1 LDVTALAAAV
11 SRLAKRPKAAFAWQ
25 NRKKRGNM
33 RLTGLALAALCA
45 LPPVFFIAA
54 PSCAAEIRVIS
65 PGVISNSG
73 LTEVAAA
80 FEKKTGVK
88 VTIQVAG
95 MGSIMNDIKTGSADV
110 VMLPVDLMGT
120 MSLTGNVTDFTPLG
134 RAEIGLF
141 KKPDAPRPNIT
152 AVSALIAAMKTASVV
167 FFTDPASGSMQAGMS
182 GRLLARPD
190 FAGIK
195 SQPIKGDAEPALKRG
210 DGDAMAMGLGL
221 IHDPHN
227 PANTETGNPY
237 LVGELP
243 AELGMHMDMATGIST
258 RTTDKEHAAAFI
270 AFAISPEMRSVW
282 KAKGIAR
289 Y

>member
-1 LDVTALAAAV
+1 M
-11 SRLAKRPKAAFAWQ
+11 RLSWLVAAFA
-25 NRKKRGNM
+25 
-33 RLTGLALAALCA
+33 LCTVSAA
-45 LPPVFFIAA
+45 
-54 PSCAAEIRVIS
+54 SAAEIRVIS

-95 MGSIMNDIKTGSADV
+95 MGSIMNDIKAGTPAADV

-120 MSLTGNVTDFTPLG
+120 MSLTGAVTDFTPLG

-141 KKPDAPRPNIT
+141 KKPDARRPDIT
-152 AVSALIAAMKTASVV
+152 TVPALIAAMKTASVV
-167 FFTDPASGSMQAGMS
+167 FFTDPVSGSMQAGMS
-182 GRLLARPD
+182 GRLLVRPE

-210 DGDAMAMGLGL
+210 DGDAAAMGLGL

-243 AELGMHMDMATGIST
+243 AELGMHMDMATGISV
-258 RTTDKEHAAAFI
+258 RASDKKNAAAFI
-270 AFAISPEMRSVW
+270 AFAISPEVRGLW

>member
-1 LDVTALAAAV
+1 MRGIRLGMALAV
-11 SRLAKRPKAAFAWQ
+11 SA
-25 NRKKRGNM
+25 
-33 RLTGLALAALCA
+33 AALTLA
-45 LPPVFFIAA
+45 VAA
-54 PSCAAEIRVIS
+54 SAAEIRVIS

-73 LTEVAAA
+73 LKDVAAA

-95 MGSIMNDIKTGSADV
+95 MGTIMDDIRHGSPAADV
-110 VMLPVDLMGT
+110 VMLPMDLMGT
-120 MSLTGNVTDFTPLG
+120 MVLSNGASDFSPLG

-141 KKPDAPRPNIT
+141 KKPDAPRPDIT
-152 AVSALIAAMKTASVV
+152 SVPKLIAVMKNASVV
-167 FFTDPASGSMQAGMS
+167 FYTDPVTGSMQAGMS

-195 SQPIKGDAEPALKRG
+195 GQPVKADAEPTLKHG
-210 DGDAMAMGLGL
+210 DGDGRAMGLGL

-227 PANTETGNPY
+227 PVNTETGNPW

-243 AELGMHMDMATGIST
+243 AELGMHMDMATGISS
-258 RTTDKEHAAAFI
+258 RSADKQDAAAFI
-270 AFAISPEMRSVW
+270 AFALSPEMRDVW
-282 KAKGIAR
+282 KSKGIAR

>member
-1 LDVTALAAAV
+1 MRSLLLAAA
-11 SRLAKRPKAAFAWQ
+11 LC
-25 NRKKRGNM
+25 
-33 RLTGLALAALCA
+33 LAAA
-45 LPPVFFIAA
+45 
-54 PSCAAEIRVIS
+54 SSEAAEIRVIS

-73 LTEVAAA
+73 LRDVAAA

-88 VTIQVAG
+88 VAIQVAG
-95 MGSIMNDIKTGSADV
+95 MGSILNDIRTGPADV
-110 VMLPVDLMGT
+110 VMLPMDLMGT
-120 MSLTGNVTDFTPLG
+120 MALSNGASDFTPLG

-141 KKPDAPRPNIT
+141 KKPAAPRPDIT
-152 AVSALIAAMKTASVV
+152 SVAKLIAVLNAASVV
-167 FFTDPASGSMQAGMS
+167 FYTDPASGSMQAGMS

-195 SQPIKGDAEPALKRG
+195 GQPIKGDAEPALKRG
-210 DGDAMAMGLGL
+210 EGDAQAMGLGL

-243 AELGMHMDMATGIST
+243 AELGMHMDMATGISA
-258 RTTDKEHAAAFI
+258 RSADRKNAAAFI
-270 AFAISPEMRSVW
+270 AFALSPEMRAVW
-282 KAKGIAR
+282 RSKGIAR

>member
-1 LDVTALAAAV
+1 MRWICLAAILAV
-11 SRLAKRPKAAFAWQ
+11 SSAAQ
-25 NRKKRGNM
+25 
-33 RLTGLALAALCA
+33 
-45 LPPVFFIAA
+45 
-54 PSCAAEIRVIS
+54 AAEIRVIS

-88 VTIQVAG
+88 VTIQVDG
-95 MGSIMNDIKTGSADV
+95 MGTIMNDIRTKDPAADV
-110 VMLPVDLMGT
+110 VMLPMDLMGT
-120 MSLTGNVTDFTPLG
+120 MVLSGAVSDFTPLG

-141 KKPDAPRPNIT
+141 KKPEAPRPDIT
-152 AVSALIAAMKTASVV
+152 TVPKLIAVMKAASAVLYS
-167 FFTDPASGSMQAGMS
+167 DPVSGSMQAAMS
-182 GRLLARPD
+182 DRLLKRPD
-190 FAGIK
+190 FTGIHGV
-195 SQPIKGDAEPALKRG
+195 PVKGDAEPALKRG
-210 DGDAMAMGLGL
+210 EGDAQALGLGL

-243 AELGMHMDMATGIST
+243 AELGMHMDMATGISA
-258 RTTDKEHAAAFI
+258 RAADKKNAAAFI
-270 AFAISPEMRSVW
+270 VFALSPEMRGAW

>member
-1 LDVTALAAAV
+1 M
-11 SRLAKRPKAAFAWQ
+11 RLSWLVAAFA
-25 NRKKRGNM
+25 
-33 RLTGLALAALCA
+33 LSAVPAA
-45 LPPVFFIAA
+45 
-54 PSCAAEIRVIS
+54 SAAEIRVIS

-95 MGSIMNDIKTGSADV
+95 MGSIMNDIKTGAPAADV

-141 KKPDAPRPNIT
+141 KKPDAPRPGIAT
-152 AVSALIAAMKTASVV
+152 VPALIAAMKMASVV

-210 DGDAMAMGLGL
+210 DGDAAAMGLGL

-243 AELGMHMDMATGIST
+243 AELGMHMDMATGISA
-258 RTTDKEHAAAFI
+258 RVTDKKNAAAFI
-270 AFAISPEMRSVW
+270 AFALSPGMRGVW

>member
-1 LDVTALAAAV
+1 MRSFLLAAAFCLTTTV
-11 SRLAKRPKAAFAWQ
+11 AFLMAAHAY
-25 NRKKRGNM
+25 
-33 RLTGLALAALCA
+33 AA
-45 LPPVFFIAA
+45 
-54 PSCAAEIRVIS
+54 AAEIRVIS

-73 LTEVAAA
+73 LKEVSAA

-95 MGSIMNDIKTGSADV
+95 MGEIISEIRTGSTDV
-110 VMLPVDLMGT
+110 VMLPMDLMGT
-120 MSLTGNVTDFTPLG
+120 MVLSNGVSDFTPLG

-141 KKPDAPRPNIT
+141 KKPDAPRPDIT
-152 AVSALIAAMKTASVV
+152 SVPKLIAAMKGASAVLYS
-167 FFTDPASGSMQAGMS
+167 DPVSGSMQAGMS
-182 GRLLARPD
+182 DRLLKRPE

-195 SQPIKGDAEPALKRG
+195 GLPVKGDAEPALKRG
-210 DGDAMAMGLGL
+210 EGDANAMGLGL

-227 PANTETGNPY
+227 PTNTETGNPY

-243 AELGMHMDMATGIST
+243 AELGMHMDMATGISP
-258 RTTDKEHAAAFI
+258 RSADKKNAAAFI
-270 AFAISPEMRSVW
+270 AFALSPEMRGVW

>member
-1 LDVTALAAAV
+1 MRWTLLGMALAV
-11 SRLAKRPKAAFAWQ
+11 S
-25 NRKKRGNM
+25 G
-33 RLTGLALAALCA
+33 AALTV
-45 LPPVFFIAA
+45 PVL
-54 PSCAAEIRVIS
+54 AAEIRVIS
-65 PGVISNSG
+65 PGVVSNSG

-88 VTIQVAG
+88 VTIQVDG
-95 MGSIMNDIKTGSADV
+95 MGTIMNDIRSKDPAADV
-110 VMLPVDLMGT
+110 VMLPMDLMGT
-120 MSLTGNVTDFTPLG
+120 MVQSGAVSDFTPLG

-141 KKPDAPRPNIT
+141 KKPDAPRPDIT
-152 AVSALIAAMKTASVV
+152 STPKLIAVMKGASGVLYS
-167 FFTDPASGSMQAGMS
+167 DPISGSMQAGMS
-182 GRLLARPD
+182 DRLLKRPD
-190 FAGIK
+190 FAGIHGV
-195 SQPIKGDAEPALKRG
+195 PVKGDAEPALKRG
-210 DGDAMAMGLGL
+210 EGDAQALGLGL

-258 RTTDKEHAAAFI
+258 RAMDKKNAAAFI
-270 AFAISPEMRSVW
+270 VFAVSPQMRDVW

>member
-1 LDVTALAAAV
+1 MATSLA
-11 SRLAKRPKAAFAWQ
+11 Q
-25 NRKKRGNM
+25 
-33 RLTGLALAALCA
+33 
-45 LPPVFFIAA
+45 
-54 PSCAAEIRVIS
+54 AAEIRVIS

-73 LTEVAAA
+73 LKEVATA
-80 FEKKTGVK
+80 FEKKTGVT

-95 MGSIMNDIKTGSADV
+95 MGTIMNDIRTQAPAADV
-110 VMLPVDLMGT
+110 VMLPMDLMGT
-120 MSLTGNVTDFTPLG
+120 MILSDGVTGFTPLG

-141 KKPDAPRPNIT
+141 KKPEAPRPDIT
-152 AVSALIAAMKTASVV
+152 SVPKLIAAMKTASVV
-167 FFTDPASGSMQAGMS
+167 LYSDPASGSMQAGMS

-195 SQPIKGDAEPALKRG
+195 SQPVKGDAEPALKRG
-210 DGDAMAMGLGL
+210 EGDAQAMGLGL

-258 RTTDKEHAAAFI
+258 RAADKKNAAAFI
-270 AFAISPEMRSVW
+270 AFAISPQMRNIW